1 MLAALAV
8 PTAGS
13 DDLLKNLGT
22 NAYPVITIIAS
33 YIFSLGVIAPGIP
46 VWYAFLIYSFIFC
59 EIEHLQ
65 ISGKVELVDKF
76 NN

>member
-46 VWYAFLIYSFIFC
+46 VWYAFCFCFCFLFYIYFFIC
-59 EIEHLQ
+59 ELGRNIEN
-65 ISGKVELVDKF
+65 LVSL
-76 NN
+76 